1 MQCRKR
7 GLLSPP
13 SHTEGLFL
21 LGKAMANLADCR
33 RIKEDSSQ
41 LRHKGNELHNDS
53 PPHVLSR
60 LSEPSEDA
68 EEEEDVPG
76 EVYSVK
82 NHCSVKQC
90 IRHRDCEYILP
101 CNTVEQLG
109 KAAALTGLKQRP

>member
-82 NHCSVKQC
+82 IIV
-90 IRHRDCEYILP
+90 P
-101 CNTVEQLG
+101 
-109 KAAALTGLKQRP
+109 